1 VDSQDCGG
9 LDLGY
14 ERVRDFHEAFGHPT
28 GGLPR
33 PLPYQRAITRGKW
46 MREEVDEFEQATDL
60 VSQADAMLDLM
71 YFALGT
77 LVEMGVR
84 PERLFDI
91 VHQANMSKRPANGAM
106 VFAADGKIEKPDG
119 WVPPETR
126 LRQALVADYT
136 GYDFV
141 PAGKVGATAAVLAM
155 VAHALGVS
163 GLAAADF
170 QHALDGTGDPVD
182 LARFGLVDDYVAD
195 VGDAEGLLRESLES
209 YRCVAVAG
217 DMSGL
222 VLVSTV
228 DGDGALLVDPDPDT
242 GGLRY
247 ASLDDVLAAVRERGV
262 HRFRR
267 LDAD

>member
-1 VDSQDCGG
+1 MDSQDSGGLG

-33 PLPYQRAITRGKW
+33 PLPHERAVTRGKW

-60 VSQADAMLDLM
+60 VSQTDAMLDLM

-106 VFAADGKIEKPDG
+106 VFAADGKIEKPEG

-126 LRQALVADYT
+126 LNQALVADYT
-136 GYDFV
+136 GYEFV
-141 PAGKVGATAAVLAM
+141 PAGKVGPTAAVLAM
-155 VAHALGVS
+155 VSLTLGVPAS
-163 GLAAADF
+163 AADF
-170 QHALDGTGDPVD
+170 QRALDDSGGALE
-182 LARFGLVDDYVAD
+182 LARFSLVDDFVD
-195 VGDAEGLLRESLES
+195 GGLDPAVVLRDSLQS
-209 YRCVAVAG
+209 YRCVAVEG
-217 DMSGL
+217 DLSGL
-222 VLVSTV
+222 VLVSAV
-228 DGDGALLVDPDPDT
+228 DDDGALIVDPDPDS

-247 ASLDDVLAAVRERGV
+247 ASLASVLDAVRRGGV

-267 LDAD
+267 A